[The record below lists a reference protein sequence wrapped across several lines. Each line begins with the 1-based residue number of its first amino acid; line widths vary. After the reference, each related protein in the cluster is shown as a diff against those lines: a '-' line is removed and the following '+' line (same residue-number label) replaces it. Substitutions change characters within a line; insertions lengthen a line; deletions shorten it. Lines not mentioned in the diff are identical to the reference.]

1 MKNIT
6 LTIILAS
13 LILFSCSK
21 DEEVKSGCT
30 DPLSLNYDSSA
41 VNNNGTC
48 QYSFV
53 GDWELYKYTFGSTNI
68 LASYK
73 YLYYDIFS
81 NMTYEAWGQTND
93 GLDISVLGTYSIGGT
108 NNSVITFVNE
118 FGDVS
123 VFTVTSISGIDIKM
137 TAQLT
142 INGTTQTAV
151 IEAKKL

>member
-1 MKNIT
+1 
-6 LTIILAS
+6 
-13 LILFSCSK
+13 
-21 DEEVKSGCT
+21 
-30 DPLSLNYDSSA
+30 
-41 VNNNGTC
+41 
-48 QYSFV
+48 
-53 GDWELYKYTFGSTNI
+53 
-68 LASYK
+68 
-73 YLYYDIFS
+73 
-81 NMTYEAWGQTND
+81 MTYEAWGQTND